1 MFSDSLSPLD
11 HPAKTNVK
19 IYNWAKG
26 TYGIRLALGW
36 CEGPDLSCHLWTLGR
51 LGRLPDP
58 PTTHS
63 RLLLPTKIL
72 IRVKWEKGDRGGC
85 IDQRA
90 CVWAAVSQSEAGVG
104 WDGKRPPLSLPP
116 PQHLLH
122 APSLS
127 LISLFKH
134 WILTVTH
141 LCDRL
146 CIRLSLCPLSASF

>member
-1 MFSDSLSPLD
+1 MR
-11 HPAKTNVK
+11 A
-19 IYNWAKG
+19 
-26 TYGIRLALGW
+26 
-36 CEGPDLSCHLWTLGR
+36 PDLRCQLWTLGH

-58 PTTHS
+58 STTHG
-63 RLLLPTKIL
+63 RWLLSTKIL
-72 IRVKWEKGDRGGC
+72 IRVKWEKGERGGC

-127 LISLFKH
+127 L
-134 WILTVTH
+134 
-141 LCDRL
+141 
-146 CIRLSLCPLSASF
+146 LSLLTLKFDCNPPLRSPLHPLVTLPFICLFLEGETIVRKPMQVCVASQPLNQEGRAS